1 MYLGIDLGT
10 SNSAIVGIADGALR
24 LFKTSDGRDVLPSVI
39 YVDKRGAKFVGPRA
53 YEQLQSAPE
62 NVAQGFKRLMG
73 TNSRLE
79 LKLAGISISSEEAS
93 ADVLRTLISQCRS
106 AVGDAL
112 IEGAVVTIPA
122 AFNQMQSEATIR
134 AAHAAGLDRVG
145 LIQEPVAAAMSALEG
160 ATRRDGRFLVYDLGG
175 GTFDV
180 ALVESLGGT
189 VTVLAHD
196 GVNMMGGRDHDRV
209 ILDSIVRP
217 WLTQHYKLPD
227 NPHAV
232 PKYKRLFDIARAEA
246 EVVKIELS
254 ERKDAT
260 IYVSEEVLRVEDED
274 GTPIYLE
281 VPVQRAQLE
290 ALIADRVDESIAI
303 CRNLLSKNG
312 LTHEDIDRIV
322 FIGGPSKM
330 PCIRERV
337 PTALGIPADLS
348 ADPMTAV
355 ARGAAIFAESRDWSG
370 VATSRKPA
378 RASIQTAGPLDI
390 RFDFTVRATAEV
402 GRIRI
407 KVGNDARGAGAS
419 VQITGPQGF
428 DTGRIGLTTDHDE
441 TVQLPTI
448 GPNHF
453 TAKVF
458 SADGAEVLSEEI
470 IVTRVHA
477 SASAATA
484 ASTVSVKIQAG
495 PLTAPYNTL
504 DPIIEKGTSLPKSGT
519 AKFLA
524 KRELLAGTPGYI
536 DLELFNQAEGIDDP
550 SLNLFIGVF
559 RVSAEGDL
567 EPGQKLRLGTEL
579 LLHWRMDDNGLIKCE
594 IEVPD
599 LGLTIDQKNFYVPEA
614 GHKSFDGAEGQ
625 RLAENAIT
633 EAESSIQKT
642 EGVIGS
648 TAKAPIAQL
657 QRRLGRQRELLTNSA
672 DAEARRAV
680 TEEARHVQQELA
692 RLRSAPEHRR
702 TVLLAELE
710 DAEDAFANVVEDAS
724 PTSVERMGTL
734 GRSGR
739 EALAREDWDR
749 ARQIVE
755 EMRGLM
761 HRALQEQ
768 PGFWLV
774 CFDHF
779 SEQRFGAL
787 DKKLHDQLVKAGK
800 SATEENDI
808 EILKNIVLQM
818 SNNRIP
824 SLNDSRDVAILSGL
838 SKA

>member
-1 MYLGIDLGT
+1 
-10 SNSAIVGIADGALR
+10 
-24 LFKTSDGRDVLPSVI
+24 
-39 YVDKRGAKFVGPRA
+39 
-53 YEQLQSAPE
+53 
-62 NVAQGFKRLMG
+62 
-73 TNSRLE
+73 
-79 LKLAGISISSEEAS
+79 
-93 ADVLRTLISQCRS
+93 
-106 AVGDAL
+106 
-112 IEGAVVTIPA
+112 
-122 AFNQMQSEATIR
+122 MQSEATIR
-134 AAHAAGLDRVG
+134 AAHAAGLERVG

-209 ILDSIVRP
+209 ILDSIIRP
-217 WLTQHYKLPD
+217 WLSEHYKLPD
-227 NPHAV
+227 NPHSV
-232 PKYKRLFDIARAEA
+232 PRYKRLFDIARAEA

-274 GTPIYLE
+274 GTPIFLE

-290 ALIADRVDESIAI
+290 ALIAERVDESITI

-370 VATSRKPA
+370 EATSRKPA
-378 RASIQTAGPLDI
+378 RASIQAAGPLDI
-390 RFDFTVRATAEV
+390 RFDFTARVTAEV

-407 KVGNDARGAGAS
+407 KVGEGSRNSGAT

-428 DTGRIGLTTDHDE
+428 DTGRISLAGDHDE
-441 TVQLPTI
+441 TVQLPSI
-448 GPNHF
+448 GPNRF
-453 TAKVF
+453 SAKVF
-458 SADGAEVLSEEI
+458 SADGSEVLTEEI
-470 IVTRVHA
+470 TITRVHA

-495 PLTAPYNTL
+495 PSTAPYNTL
-504 DPIIEKGTSLPKSGT
+504 DPIIEKGTPLPKNGT
-519 AKFLA
+519 SKFLG
-524 KRELLAGTPGYI
+524 KRELTAGTPGYI
-536 DLELFNQAEGIDDP
+536 EVELFNQAEGVSDP
-550 SLNLFIGVF
+550 ALNLFIGAF
-559 RVSAEGDL
+559 RISAEGDL
-567 EPGQKLRLGTEL
+567 EAGQKLRSGTEL

-599 LGLTIDQKNFYVPEA
+599 LGLTIDQKNFYVPEI
-614 GHKSFDGAEGQ
+614 GHKSFDGTEGQ
-625 RLAENAIT
+625 QLAENAVA
-633 EAESSIQKT
+633 EAESSIEKT
-642 EGVIGS
+642 EAIIGTS
-648 TAKAPIAQL
+648 AKGPVSQL
-657 QRRLGRQRELLTNSA
+657 RRRLGRQRELLANSA

-702 TVLLAELE
+702 TVLLAEIE
-710 DAEDAFANVVEDAS
+710 DTEDAFANVVEDAS
-724 PTSVERMGTL
+724 PTSVERMSTL

-761 HRALQEQ
+761 HRTLQEH
-768 PGFWLV
+768 PAFWLAW
-774 CFDHF
+774 FQRF

-787 DKKLHDQLVKAGK
+787 DKTLHDQLVSRGGA
-800 SATEENDI
+800 AIEESDFDRLRQVVI
-808 EILKNIVLQM
+808 QM
-818 SNNRIP
+818 ANNLLP
-824 SLNDSRDVAILSGL
+824 SMNDSRDVAILSGL
-838 SKA
+838 AKA